1 MGILDDVVSNTAG
14 GASIISEQND
24 RSQISVDVNSLGWDA
39 SEYGMTREQAVAVA
53 LEQGGMERLI
63 NAANQRA
70 KLGTT
75 ADGRVAMFAAMV
87 PPWHG
92 LGTVIDR
99 AATADEALR
108 YGGLAGWDLA
118 KLQVYVD
125 FQDKRLECPDK
136 FAVVRQDTGD
146 VLGVVGNRYQIF
158 HNEDVFAM
166 MDEIVE
172 RGARYDTAGSIGN
185 GERVWMLANMPESR
199 FEVCEG
205 DEVEA
210 YILATTTHDGT
221 GSIRFMTTSNRV
233 VCANTLR
240 MAMNGK
246 ATKSIWFRHTANV
259 AQRAKEAQR
268 ALGLAQKGVEKFKA
282 QAEVAKGVQ
291 IEPAEYFS
299 ACLDDIVD
307 VTAAEQQVTRA
318 SIKDGSILQAILDIK
333 ETEDQATEAK
343 RYERALKKRRE
354 VFDDIMERYESDRNN
369 GMEAISGTGWAAF
382 NAVTESIDHGRGSPN
397 FKGDDRKRAESRFD
411 SVISGRA
418 DEIKQ
423 NALEL
428 VLEQAV

>member
-24 RSQISVDVNSLGWDA
+24 PRQINWRNARGDVLEMSKAGGDVVAGAIARANINVSNGKVSVF
-39 SEYGMTREQAVAVA
+39 VAFKPAWHEIGKV
-53 LEQGGMERLI
+53 I
-63 NAANQRA
+63 DKAANA
-70 KLGTT
+70 KEATELANMGYL
-75 ADGRVAMFAAMV
+75 VAKEPDFLDLSA
-87 PPWHG
+87 
-92 LGTVIDR
+92 
-99 AATADEALR
+99 
-108 YGGLAGWDLA
+108 YGGDPKHLTGG
-118 KLQVYVD
+118 
-125 FQDKRLECPDK
+125 FS
-136 FAVVRQDTGD
+136 VVRTDTGD
-146 VLGVVGNRYQIF
+146 VLTRGKTVGEGYELFQNHELF
-158 HNEDVFAM
+158 SM
-166 MDEIVE
+166 MDNIISE
-172 RGARYDTAGSIGN
+172 GAMYETAGVLGL
-185 GERVWMLANMPESR
+185 GERVWMLAQMPESR
-199 FEVCEG
+199 FEPVPG
-205 DEVEA
+205 DEVHA
-210 YILATTTHDGT
+210 YLLATAAHDGT
-221 GSIRFMTTSNRV
+221 GAIRFMGTSERI

-240 MAMNGK
+240 AAMNGRG
-246 ATKSIWFRHTANV
+246 TKSISFRHTTNV
-259 AQRAKEAQR
+259 AQRAKEAQT
-268 ALGLAQKGVEKFKA
+268 ALGLAHKGF
-282 QAEVAKGVQ
+282 AKMKEQVDMAVRTK